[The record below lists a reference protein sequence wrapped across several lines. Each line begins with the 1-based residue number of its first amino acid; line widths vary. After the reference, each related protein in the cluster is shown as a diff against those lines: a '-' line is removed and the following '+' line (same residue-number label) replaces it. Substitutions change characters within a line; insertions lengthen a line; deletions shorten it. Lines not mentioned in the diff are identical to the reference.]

1 MIDPTAT
8 PRDHKAHAPKSIGCW
23 VLTVSDTKT
32 PETDTSGALIRELL
46 NAAGHRG
53 VGFTIVRDEPADVQ
67 RVVRAACGDER
78 AHAGIVAGGAGYTAR
93 HSTLQANHPLPRNRA
108 AVSADG

>member
-32 PETDTSGALIRELL
+32 PETDTSGALIRDLL
-46 NAAGHRG
+46 NAAGHRV
-53 VGFTIVRDEPADVQ
+53 VGFTIGRDEPPYVQ
-67 RVVRAACGDER
+67 RVVGAACGDER
-78 AHAGIVAGGAGYTAR
+78 AQAGIMARRPAVHAPNSTGA
-93 HSTLQANHPLPRNRA
+93 PI
-108 AVSADG
+108 